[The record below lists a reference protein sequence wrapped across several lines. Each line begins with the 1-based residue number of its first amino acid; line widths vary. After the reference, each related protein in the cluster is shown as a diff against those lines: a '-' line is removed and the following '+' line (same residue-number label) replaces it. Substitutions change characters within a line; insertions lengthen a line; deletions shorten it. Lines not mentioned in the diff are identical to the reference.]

1 MATEGT
7 EAPKVQ
13 IPEPQVPNG
22 GSPTSIQQTPVDS
35 SSQQFSTPPSGVNE
49 HHSNTTNNANLTSSP
64 SVRGAERLS
73 HEGNAERFQ
82 KADSALDYDDK
93 RKIGLAEGYLI
104 ISL

>member
-1 MATEGT
+1 M
-7 EAPKVQ
+7 
-13 IPEPQVPNG
+13 
-22 GSPTSIQQTPVDS
+22 
-35 SSQQFSTPPSGVNE
+35 NE